1 MPEKEKNSI
10 GKELLLVNFRLRDE
24 EFGVDVG
31 KVLEITRVTEI
42 SHIPEAPSFIQG
54 VTNLRGQ
61 IIPVIDLSKRFN
73 LASQETLPDSARI
86 VVSEVNGQ
94 TVGILVD
101 AVPEVL
107 KILEEDIE
115 PTPEL
120 IKTEIKK
127 DYILGVAKLKD
138 RLIIL
143 LNLEKVLAPK
153 EIEQLAEIGHPV
165 V

>member
-127 DYILGVAKLKD
+127 DYILGVAKLND

>member
-1 MPEKEKNSI
+1 MPENEKKST
-10 GKELLLVNFRLRDE
+10 GKEIQFVNFRLRDE

-31 KVLEITRVTEI
+31 KVLEITRVTAI
-42 SHIPEAPSFIQG
+42 SHIPEAPYFIQG

-73 LASQETLPDSARI
+73 LVSQEALPDSARI
-86 VVSEVNGQ
+86 VVTEINGK
-94 TVGILVD
+94 TAGILVD

-107 KILEEDIE
+107 KILEKDIE

-120 IKTEIKK
+120 IKTGIKK
-127 DYILGVAKLKD
+127 DYILGVAKFKG

-143 LNLEKVLAPK
+143 LNLEKVLEPAEMDK
-153 EIEQLAEIGHPV
+153 LAELGNSIS
-165 V
+165 

>member
-1 MPEKEKNSI
+1 MSEKETIST

-31 KVLEITRVTEI
+31 KVMEITRVTEI
-42 SHIPEAPSFIQG
+42 SYIPEAPFFILG

-61 IIPVIDLSKRFN
+61 IIPVIDLSKRFD

-86 VVSEVNGQ
+86 VVTEINEQ
-94 TVGILVD
+94 TTGILVD

-107 KILEEDIE
+107 KIREDDIE

-120 IKTEIKK
+120 IKIKIK
-127 DYILGVAKLKD
+127 NDYILGVAKYD
-138 RLIIL
+138 NRLIIV
-143 LNLEKVLAPK
+143 LNLEKVLAPD
-153 EIEQLAEIGHPV
+153 EMDQLAKLGNPV